1 MVDNPQA
8 GLHGS
13 VLDRL
18 GALITSGELGAGEV
32 LRIEQLEER
41 FGVSRSVVREAI
53 RVLESMGMVTS
64 RRRVGVTVAERARW
78 NVFDPQIIGWR
89 LDGAGRDE
97 QLRSLGELRRGL
109 EPVAAALA
117 ARRATPA
124 QCGALT
130 GAVMEMAVHGR
141 SGDLESYLTAD
152 ILFHRTL
159 LEASGNEMMA
169 ALSGVVAAVLAGR
182 THHHLMPAHP
192 EPAAIRWHAEVAQ
205 AVQAGDADAA
215 ERAMRD
221 IVDEATRAMLDGGEL
236 NADRTSGGQNSVGG
250 SAGTGSG
257 SGSTS
262 GA

>member
-1 MVDNPQA
+1 MVDNAQT

-18 GALITSGELGAGEV
+18 GTMITSGALGAGEV
-32 LRIEQLEER
+32 LRIEQLEAR

-64 RRRVGVTVAERARW
+64 RRRVGITVAERARW
-78 NVFDPQIIGWR
+78 NLFDPQIIGWR
-89 LDGAGRDE
+89 LDGPGRDE

-124 QCGALT
+124 QCGTLT
-130 GAVMEMAVHGR
+130 GAVMDMAVHGR
-141 SGDLESYLTAD
+141 SGDLEAYLVAD
-152 ILFHRTL
+152 IRFHRTL

-192 EPAAIRWHAEVAQ
+192 EPVAIRWHMEVAQ
-205 AVQAGDADAA
+205 AVQSGDADAA

-221 IVDEATRAMLDGGEL
+221 IVDEATRAMLG
-236 NADRTSGGQNSVGG
+236 
-250 SAGTGSG
+250 AGDETKNDEPRNDE
-257 SGSTS
+257 
-262 GA
+262 

>member
-1 MVDNPQA
+1 MMDIPQA

-18 GALITSGELGAGEV
+18 GMLITSGELGAGAV
-32 LRIEQLEER
+32 LRIEELESR

-64 RRRVGVTVAERARW
+64 RRRVGVTVAERMRW
-78 NVFDPQIIGWR
+78 NVFHPQIIGWR

-109 EPVAAALA
+109 EPAAAALA

-124 QCGALT
+124 QCGTLT
-130 GAVMEMAVHGR
+130 GAVMDMAVHGR

-152 ILFHRTL
+152 VLFHRTL

-169 ALSGVVAAVLAGR
+169 ALSGLVAAVLAGR
-182 THHHLMPAHP
+182 THHHLMPACP

-221 IVDEATRAMLDGGEL
+221 IVDEATRAMLDAGE
-236 NADRTSGGQNSVGG
+236 
-250 SAGTGSG
+250 
-257 SGSTS
+257 
-262 GA
+262 